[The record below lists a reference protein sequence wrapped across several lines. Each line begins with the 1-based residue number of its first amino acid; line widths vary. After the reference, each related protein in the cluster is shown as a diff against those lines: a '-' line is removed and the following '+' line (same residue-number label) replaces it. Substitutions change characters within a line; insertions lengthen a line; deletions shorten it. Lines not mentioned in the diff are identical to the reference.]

1 MQEIQQSAD
10 TLIEEKRPINSG
22 SAQVRLNSFNVEAKK
37 IQFDLNLLVTSDTGK
52 PINKALI
59 SIDSAG
65 ITAVSDQSGKVCIKA
80 LPAGRF
86 SLDIIS
92 CGFIAKS
99 ILVSIERSG
108 SQELCVLLTSNIG

>member
-10 TLIEEKRPINSG
+10 TLVEQKRPINSG
-22 SAQVRLNSFNVEAKK
+22 SAQVRPNSFNVEAKK
-37 IQFDLNLLVTSDTGK
+37 IQFDLNLFVTSDNGK

-65 ITAVSDQSGKVCIKA
+65 ITAVSDQYGRVCIKA
-80 LPAGRF
+80 LPLGRF

-92 CGFIAKS
+92 CGFIAKN
-99 ILVSIERSG
+99 ILVSIDRSG
-108 SQELCVLLTSNIG
+108 SQEMCVLLTSNIG

>member
-1 MQEIQQSAD
+1 MQDIQQSNE
-10 TLIEEKRPINSG
+10 TLIEEKRPINFG
-22 SAQVRLNSFNVEAKK
+22 SAQVSLNNFSVASKK
-37 IQFDLNLLVTSDTGK
+37 IQSDLNLFVTSDNGK

-65 ITAVSDQSGKVCIKA
+65 ITAVSDQYGRVCIKA

-92 CGFIAKS
+92 CGFIAKT
-99 ILVSIERSG
+99 ILVSIDRSG
-108 SQELCVLLTSNIG
+108 SQEMCVLLTSNIG